1 MIVSNVVI
9 HDYQKEVIVS
19 LVEVMKNLS
28 DEPLTIGKM
37 RCLITKIR
45 TSIITDSKNPIN
57 SHLVQLL
64 DSLNSVLASCTQVVS
79 QQSKAGKLNGVS
91 SVEPEKRIQEQINEF
106 IREVEFL
113 NRDTTS
119 GELPKIPKRIK
130 QLYLFHRKWF
140 YENVIQ
146 NVFRMKVII
155 SF

>member
-1 MIVSNVVI
+1 M
-9 HDYQKEVIVS
+9 
-19 LVEVMKNLS
+19 
-28 DEPLTIGKM
+28 
-37 RCLITKIR
+37 
-45 TSIITDSKNPIN
+45 
-57 SHLVQLL
+57 
-64 DSLNSVLASCTQVVS
+64 S
-79 QQSKAGKLNGVS
+79 QQSNAGKLNGVS